1 MNPIAVRIILVVLLL
16 GVIGT
21 GAYFILGKEKTDID
35 DVEEIEPIGD
45 IIDQPSNNI
54 VSNPVN
60 RQATTTQP
68 SSNSSVLFG
77 SGSRRRSGSSSSSS
91 SSSSTS
97 GTNTGETQ
105 NNLVPPALPESELNN
120 FVPPALPQ

>member
-35 DVEEIEPIGD
+35 NVEEIEPIGD
-45 IIDQPSNNI
+45 IVDQPSNNI
-54 VSNPVN
+54 VSNSVN
-60 RQATTTQP
+60 SQATTDTQS
-68 SSNSSVLFG
+68 SSNSSALFG

-91 SSSSTS
+91 SSSSNS
-97 GTNTGETQ
+97 QQQ
-105 NNLVPPALPESELNN
+105 NQISSPPPLPESELNN